1 MRSLQPLGNEWLQ
14 SQDHR
19 LRSSVYRRTAKSHSF
34 LYGWNYGVPF
44 AQVAGFQCTQAE
56 HVVQFLAMNPVTI
69 SQLTA
74 KISALFEEDDLLRD
88 VWVSAEVSSWKK
100 AASGHIYFSLKDRGA
115 VISSVMWRGS
125 AFRHSWLPGVGDQIL
140 AHGYV
145 GVYPERGS
153 YQFYADEIRP
163 AGRGQLYAQFE
174 ALKERLA
181 AEGLFETTRKRP
193 IPVVPRR
200 LGIVTSLG
208 AAALQDV
215 LRVLGQRWP
224 LVETVLFP
232 TQVQGTEAPG
242 QIANALA
249 AANRFTGYAT
259 SFQGYADAKFA
270 ELPLLS
276 LDNRSESPVSE
287 AGPGGPEDG
296 VLDTILL
303 VRGGGSI
310 EDLWAFNEEQVAYAI
325 AGSGTPIV
333 TGIGHET
340 DFTIA
345 DFVAD
350 LRAPT
355 PTAAAV
361 AATPDRWEMLEGV
374 RQTQA
379 WLLRS
384 GAGAVAERR
393 AQWQEL
399 RRRLE
404 RDAPQRQIDLARQRL
419 DDAEDRFRRAMVG
432 ELGRRQAQ
440 LVSGEARLGGLN
452 PASVLSRGYSIV
464 QRADG
469 AVVSAPEQT
478 TAGERL
484 LVRSAGGEY
493 PVLRESD

>member
-1 MRSLQPLGNEWLQ
+1 MVE
-14 SQDHR
+14 
-19 LRSSVYRRTAKSHSF
+19 F
-34 LYGWNYGVPF
+34 LV
-44 AQVAGFQCTQAE
+44 
-56 HVVQFLAMNPVTI
+56 MNPVTI
-69 SQLTA
+69 TQLTA
-74 KISALFEEDDLLRD
+74 RISSLFEEDDTLRD
-88 VWVSAEVSSWKK
+88 VWVLSEVSSWNR
-100 AASGHIYFSLKDRGA
+100 AASGHIYFSMKDGSA

-125 AFRHSWLPGVGDQIL
+125 AYRHTWLPNVGDQIL

-145 GVYPERGS
+145 GVYPERGV

-181 AEGLFETTRKRP
+181 AEGLFEATRKRS
-193 IPVVPRR
+193 IPSAPRR

-224 LVETVLFP
+224 LAEAVLFP

-242 QIANALA
+242 QIAAALA
-249 AANRFTGYAT
+249 AANRFSGRNGSSGGHSDSGQT
-259 SFQGYADAKFA
+259 D
-270 ELPLLS
+270 LPLLS
-276 LDNRSESPVSE
+276 FSFESESSDMVPGRE
-287 AGPGGPEDG
+287 AVDG
-296 VLDTILL
+296 EGLDTILL

-310 EDLWAFNEEQVAYAI
+310 EDLWAFNEEQVAFAI
-325 AGSGTPIV
+325 ADSNTPVV
-333 TGIGHET
+333 TGVGHET

-361 AATPDRWEMLEGV
+361 AATPDRWEMLDGV

-384 GAGAVAERR
+384 GEDDVAERLAR
-393 AQWQEL
+393 WQES

-404 RDAPQRQIDLARQRL
+404 RVAPLRQIDLARQRL
-419 DDAEDRFRRAMVG
+419 DDAADRLSRAMAG
-432 ELGRRQAQ
+432 ELDRRQEQ
-440 LVSGEARLGGLN
+440 LNAGQARLGDLN
-452 PASVLSRGYSIV
+452 PSSVLSRGYSIV
-464 QRADG
+464 QTTEG
-469 AVVSAPEQT
+469 NVVSAPDQAA
-478 TAGERL
+478 AGERL

>member
-1 MRSLQPLGNEWLQ
+1 
-14 SQDHR
+14 
-19 LRSSVYRRTAKSHSF
+19 
-34 LYGWNYGVPF
+34 
-44 AQVAGFQCTQAE
+44 
-56 HVVQFLAMNPVTI
+56 MNPVTI

-125 AFRHSWLPGVGDQIL
+125 AYRHTWLPGVGDQIL

-224 LVETVLFP
+224 LAETVLFP
-232 TQVQGTEAPG
+232 TQVQGTDAPG

-249 AANRFTGYAT
+249 AANGFTGDAT
-259 SFQGYADAKFA
+259 SFQRYADAKFA

-287 AGPGGPEDG
+287 AGQGWARRWSSGYDS
-296 VLDTILL
+296 TCA
-303 VRGGGSI
+303 RG
-310 EDLWAFNEEQVAYAI
+310 
-325 AGSGTPIV
+325 
-333 TGIGHET
+333 
-340 DFTIA
+340 
-345 DFVAD
+345 
-350 LRAPT
+350 
-355 PTAAAV
+355 
-361 AATPDRWEMLEGV
+361 
-374 RQTQA
+374 
-379 WLLRS
+379 
-384 GAGAVAERR
+384 
-393 AQWQEL
+393 
-399 RRRLE
+399 
-404 RDAPQRQIDLARQRL
+404 RL
-419 DDAEDRFRRAMVG
+419 DRGSVG
-432 ELGRRQAQ
+432 LQ
-440 LVSGEARLGGLN
+440 
-452 PASVLSRGYSIV
+452 
-464 QRADG
+464 
-469 AVVSAPEQT
+469 
-478 TAGERL
+478 
-484 LVRSAGGEY
+484 
-493 PVLRESD
+493 